1 MLRVVVE
8 IWLAGSAL
16 IGLMFLFVLYGPD
29 RQMNDEFAEAF
40 AFIRQI
46 APGYILLWP
55 WRILVW
61 PVLRLV
67 QQRCHTD
74 HN

>member
-1 MLRVVVE
+1 MLRIVVE
-8 IWLAGSAL
+8 VWLAGSTL
-16 IGLMFLFVLYGPD
+16 IGLMFLFVLYGPN
-29 RQMNDEFAEAF
+29 RQMNNEFPEAF

-67 QQRCHTD
+67 QHRRHAD
-74 HN
+74 RN